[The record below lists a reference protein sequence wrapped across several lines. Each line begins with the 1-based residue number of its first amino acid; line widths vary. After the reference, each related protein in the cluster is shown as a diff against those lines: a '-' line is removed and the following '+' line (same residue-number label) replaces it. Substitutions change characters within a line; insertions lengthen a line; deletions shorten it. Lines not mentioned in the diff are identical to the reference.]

1 LSGLFKPKAQL
12 VVQEEAVATSEEDW
26 GDFGASE

>member
-1 LSGLFKPKAQL
+1 LSGLFKPKAQP
-12 VVQEEAVATSEEDW
+12 VVQEEAKAANEEDW